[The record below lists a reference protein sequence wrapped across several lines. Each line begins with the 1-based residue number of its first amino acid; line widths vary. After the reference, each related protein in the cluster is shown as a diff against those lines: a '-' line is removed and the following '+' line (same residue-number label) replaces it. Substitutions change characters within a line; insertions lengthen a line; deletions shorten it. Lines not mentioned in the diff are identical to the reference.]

1 MNLKKMTL
9 IKKSILL
16 VSILGLSLAFTGCYS
31 WFENKISMDTEMGRI
46 SLGDLLYQEPELTSL
61 TAPTQVLVSQG
72 KYSGTIKLHW
82 DEVPYANSY
91 RIERAIMEPDPTTGA
106 YNVPDEGDFEVLSKY
121 VYSNN
126 FADTI
131 LAAPSSAN
139 KEYSNRYYYRV
150 SAENIPKGLE
160 SSEFTEINAAS
171 CGWLLP
177 PPASIEADKGENTDY
192 IEVRWTA
199 VPLANKY
206 LVYRGERENGLGME
220 LLDTVAGNRLKY
232 KNTLYS
238 NEKGVEFFY
247 KVCAVLADGSQS
259 AFTGLALGYS
269 GKDGAPTAPNNIQIT
284 NGKGVSKKS
293 FKVTWTPVSTTNSY
307 NNVKYAVYR
316 TSSVDSIYTLVRN
329 NIECNGAIGELTD
342 ESLLKP
348 GVKYYYYVQTI
359 ATSLM
364 ADSLGELLKSPF
376 SKTGPDST
384 SPVVGW
390 LLSPPSNCEVVDSE
404 DTTSYTLRWTP
415 AVGYEEVNYSY
426 SIYSCDTLDGEY
438 VEYFRGITPGVFVTL
453 GDDGYYSYD
462 VAKRPFYR
470 IATVNDA
477 EGLQSDMSITVAPCP
492 AAPTNVKASKTSSL
506 NGKISNYTPNSNGVY
521 PVEITWSKPADE
533 NPYGYHVYRSTKP
546 DSSFRKI
553 TDEPVTDGS
562 FKFIDENEIARAG
575 TFYYYRVVSLNILG
589 QGKNANEQN
598 ADSRGYGAL
607 TREQWFREYNKTI
620 MKSQSKLTLMHKS
633 GSTDKLG
640 SESINGD
647 ITGSLSYNASVQGL
661 GGRVIMHYE
670 NYCDF
675 WAGGSQEFGKY
686 YVLTGNTNTTANMS
700 ANGMMDGTTTAS
712 TEGMYPG
719 YAIYDNVEIKG
730 GAAAGGFYYVSTK
743 DKNGNT
749 ILAEQKV
756 DWTVGE
762 D

>member
-1 MNLKKMTL
+1 
-9 IKKSILL
+9 
-16 VSILGLSLAFTGCYS
+16 
-31 WFENKISMDTEMGRI
+31 MGRI
-46 SLGDLLYQEPELTSL
+46 NLGDLLYQEPELTTLS
-61 TAPTQVLVSQG
+61 TPTQVLVSQG
-72 KYSGTIKLHW
+72 KYSGLIKIHW

-91 RIERAIMEPDPTTGA
+91 RIERAVIEPDPTTGG
-106 YNVPDEGDFEVLSKY
+106 YIVPDEGDFEVLSKY

-126 FADTI
+126 FVDTI
-131 LAAPSSAN
+131 LAAPAEAN

-160 SSEFTEINAAS
+160 SSEFTEIKATT
-171 CGWLLP
+171 CGWLLTP
-177 PPASIEADKGENTDY
+177 PSQIQATKGESPNY
-192 IEVRWTA
+192 IEVKWDK

-206 LVYRGERENGLGME
+206 LIYRGEKENGLGME
-220 LLDTVAGNRLKY
+220 QLNVVSGN
-232 KNTLYS
+232 KNYYQDNLST
-238 NEKGVEFFY
+238 NEKGIEFYY
-247 KVCAVLADGSQS
+247 KVCAVLSDGSTS

-269 GKDGAPTAPNNIQIT
+269 AKEGAPSAPTEIEVI
-284 NGKGVSKKS
+284 NGLGVSNKTLDIKW
-293 FKVTWTPVSTTNSY
+293 KELDDSTIY
-307 NNVKYAVYR
+307 DYKYAVYR
-316 TSSVDSIYTLVRN
+316 TSSVDSIFTPVDTTTSN
-329 NIECNGAIGELTD
+329 QITD
-342 ESLLKP
+342 NSLLKT
-348 GVKYYYYVQTI
+348 GIKYFYYVQTI
-359 ATSLM
+359 ATIKDGQTG
-364 ADSLGELLKSPF
+364 AGEVLKSPF
-376 SKTGPDST
+376 SKTGPGETDEA
-384 SPVVGW
+384 VGW
-390 LLSPPSNCEVVDSE
+390 LLSAPANCEVIDSS
-404 DTTSYTLRWTP
+404 DSSKYTLRWTP
-415 AVGYEEVNYSY
+415 AVGYETVSYYYNIYFSDEMNGTYSSFNYLFKPNTD
-426 SIYSCDTLDGEY
+426 I
-438 VEYFRGITPGVFVTL
+438 IL
-453 GDDGYYSYD
+453 GSDGYYTLD
-462 VAKRPFYR
+462 VEKRSFYR
-470 IATVNDA
+470 ISTYNTVADI
-477 EGLQSDMSITVAPCP
+477 ESDMGTTIAPCP
-492 AAPTNVKASKTSSL
+492 AAPTNVKASKTTNL
-506 NGKISNYTPNSNGVY
+506 NGKIGNYNPNSNGVY
-521 PVEITWSKPADE
+521 PVEITWSKPAGE

-575 TFYYYRVVSLNILG
+575 TFYYYKVVSLNILG
-589 QGKNANEQN
+589 QGKNANDQN

-661 GGRVIMHYE
+661 GGRVIMHYD

>member
-1 MNLKKMTL
+1 MNFKKSIL
-9 IKKSILL
+9 IKKSLL
-16 VSILGLSLAFTGCYS
+16 PVFILGLSFNFTGCYS
-31 WFENKISMDTEMGRI
+31 WFENKIAMDTEKSRI
-46 SLGDLLYQEPELTSL
+46 NLGDLLYQEPELTSL
-61 TAPTQVLVSQG
+61 STPTQVLVSQG
-72 KYSGTIKLHW
+72 KYSGTIKIHW

-91 RIERAIMEPDPTTGA
+91 RIERAIIEPDPTTGTYA
-106 YNVPDEGDFEVLSKY
+106 IPDEGDFEVRSKY

-126 FADTI
+126 FVDTI
-131 LAAPSSAN
+131 LTSPGSAN

-160 SSEFTEINAAS
+160 SSEFTETNPAS

-177 PPASIEADKGENTDY
+177 PPASIEAAKGENTEY
-192 IEVRWTA
+192 IEIKWTA
-199 VPLANKY
+199 VPYANKY
-206 LVYRGERENGLGME
+206 LVYRGEKENGLGME
-220 LLDTVAGNRLKY
+220 LLDTVAGNRLTY

-247 KVCAVLADGSQS
+247 KVCAVLSDGSQS

-269 GKDGAPTAPNNIQIT
+269 AKEGAPTAPGNIQVT
-284 NGKGVSKKS
+284 NGKGISQKS
-293 FKVTWTPVSTTNSY
+293 LTITWTEVTANSSFD
-307 NNVKYAVYR
+307 NVKYAIYR
-316 TSSVDSIYTLVRN
+316 TSSTDSIYTLVRN
-329 NIECNGAIGELTD
+329 NIDGAVTSFTD
-342 ESLLKP
+342 ESYLKT
-348 GVKYYYYVQTI
+348 GIKYYYYIQTI

-364 ADSLGELLKSPF
+364 QDSLGELLKSSF

-384 SPVVGW
+384 EPAVGW
-390 LLSPPSNCEVVDSE
+390 LLSPPSNCEVVDSA
-404 DTTSYTLRWTP
+404 DTSKYTLRWTP
-415 AVGYEEVNYSY
+415 AVGYDEIHYLYN
-426 SIYSCDTLDGEY
+426 IYYCEDLDGEY
-438 VEYFRGITPGVFVTL
+438 SELVLNHEPASL
-453 GDDGYYSYD
+453 GDDGYYSFD
-462 VAKRPFYR
+462 VEKKPFYR

-477 EGLQSDMSITVAPCP
+477 AGLQSDMSVTVAPCP
-492 AAPTNVKASKTSSL
+492 AAPVNVKASKTTNL
-506 NGKISNYTPNSNGVY
+506 NGKIGNYNPNSNGVY

-553 TDEPVTDGS
+553 TDEPVTDG
-562 FKFIDENEIARAG
+562 FAFIDENETARAG
-575 TFYYYRVVSLNILG
+575 TFYYYKVVSLNVLM
-589 QGKNANEQN
+589 QGKNANDQTV
-598 ADSRGYGAL
+598 DSRGYGAL

-661 GGRVIMHYE
+661 GGRVIMHYD

-675 WAGGSQEFGKY
+675 WAGGSPEFGKY
-686 YVLTGNTNTTANMS
+686 YVLTGNTNTSANMS